1 MHTTA
6 TLHVHPTAADPSRIF
21 EIRRLARESGCAF
34 IGTKTK
40 PLRCSPPAPFD
51 PNDGGRAA

>member
-6 TLHVHPTAADPSRIF
+6 TLHVHPAAATTVLIF
-21 EIRRLARESGCAF
+21 EVRRLAAISGCAF
-34 IGTKTK
+34 VTTKRR
-40 PLRCSPPAPFD
+40 PILFPVRPFD